1 MKFFSRINPFGVS
14 GKPTGGNNGDIVRS
28 TTDNDLYF
36 NSNGIWVPLA
46 FDSIAKYITKNYVPS
61 PTTNIKEMFPSFGA
75 YTTLAV
81 TAGRCYFMPTPIG
94 MPITLT
100 YIGIDVAVTAAG
112 TAEVALYNGDGANG
126 APYTRVAY
134 ASGIDTSTAG
144 AKLVNIGSILLGP
157 GLYWAAVRCSATP
170 TLRATAASIIIA
182 AAGTTQYRHLF
193 NSDALLTNPVTTSP
207 TNLGTTAPLVIA
219 RWS

>member
-1 MKFFSRINPFGVS
+1 MKFFSRINPFDVS

-46 FDSIAKYITKNYVPS
+46 FDTFAKYSALKFVPN
-61 PTTNIKEMFPSFGA
+61 PTLNNKPIIFCLGPF
-75 YTTLAV
+75 TTLTV
-81 TAGRCYFMPTPIG
+81 TAGRCYFIPTPIG

-100 YIGIDVAVTAAG
+100 HIGIEVTTASAG
-112 TAEVALYNGDGANG
+112 TAEVAIYRGDGANG

-134 ASGIDTSTAG
+134 ASGIDTGIAG
-144 AKLVNIGSILLGP
+144 TTTLNIGSVSLAP
-157 GLYWAAVRCSATP
+157 DLYWAAVRCSATP
-170 TLRATAASIIIA
+170 TLRAASESLIL
-182 AAGTTQYRHLF
+182 TVVNSTQYRHLF
-193 NSDALLTNPVTTSP
+193 NSDASLSNPVATSP
-207 TNLGTTAPLVIA
+207 TNLGTTSPLVIG

>member
-46 FDSIAKYITKNYVPS
+46 FDNVAKYITKKYVPS
-61 PTTNIKEMFPSFGA
+61 PATNNKEMFPSFGA
-75 YTTLAV
+75 FTTLAV
-81 TAGRCYFMPTPIG
+81 TAGRCYFMMTPIG

-100 YIGIDVAVTAAG
+100 HIGIEVTTASAG
-112 TAEVALYNGDGANG
+112 TAEVALYSGDGSNG
-126 APYTRVAY
+126 APSTRVAY
-134 ASGIDTSTAG
+134 ASGIDTST
-144 AKLVNIGSILLGP
+144 IGIKIVSIGP
-157 GLYWAAVRCSATP
+157 VSLEPDLYWAAVRCTAGAG
-170 TLRATAASIIIA
+170 LRATATSLILAISGVI
-182 AAGTTQYRHLF
+182 QYRHLF
-193 NSDALLTNPVTTSP
+193 NSDAALTNPVTTSP
-207 TNLGTTAPLVIA
+207 TSLGTTAPLVIG

>member
-36 NSNGIWVPLA
+36 NSGGIWVPLA
-46 FDSIAKYITKNYVPS
+46 FDNVAKYITKKYVPS
-61 PTTNIKEMFPSFGA
+61 PATNNKEMFPSFGA

-94 MPITLT
+94 MPISLT
-100 YIGIDVAVTAAG
+100 YIGLEVTTASAG
-112 TAEVALYNGDGANG
+112 TAEVALYRGDGSNG
-126 APYTRVAY
+126 APLTRVAY
-134 ASGIDTSTAG
+134 ASGIDTGTTG
-144 AKLVNIGSILLGP
+144 VKLVSIGPISLEP
-157 GLYWAAVRCSATP
+157 DLYWAAVRCTAAA
-170 TLRATAASIIIA
+170 TLRATATSFIIA
-182 AAGTTQYRHLF
+182 ISGATQYRHLF
-193 NSDALLTNPVTTSP
+193 NSDASLANPVATSP
-207 TNLGTTAPLVIA
+207 TNLGTTSPLVIG